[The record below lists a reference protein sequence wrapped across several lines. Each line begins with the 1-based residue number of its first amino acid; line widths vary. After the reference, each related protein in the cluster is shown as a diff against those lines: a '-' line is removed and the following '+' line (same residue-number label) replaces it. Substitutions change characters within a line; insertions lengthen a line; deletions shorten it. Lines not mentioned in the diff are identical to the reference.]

1 MRVPDAF
8 GKSGGGGLLAARAI
22 ALATLFAVLGLG
34 GSCGPESFHGSS
46 NGGAGGG
53 AGGDHPGA
61 GGASGVGGAS
71 GLGGNSGANGQ
82 GGSPDA
88 AAQDAPQDVPQDV
101 PQDTATVV
109 DTGASDAPPV
119 ACLGTIQDKITPC
132 NGEPPCTKGCGLN
145 LASIGIA
152 RASKLC
158 TCPGAGQTWQC
169 PNLGVCSY
177 PPITLTCFNL
187 PTPLPACPVTQV
199 EVGSNLIV
207 PNATSCTLAP
217 GDTCGDVCGSTSA
230 NSYQDSG
237 GNGKIGYC
245 VCVTK
250 GATAVWQCASIN
262 EWPPEVT
269 PSDGG

>member
-1 MRVPDAF
+1 MPLPDAF
-8 GKSGGGGLLAARAI
+8 AKSGGRRFVAGRAI
-22 ALATLFAVLGLG
+22 ALAILFTGLALGN
-34 GSCGPESFHGSS
+34 SCGPESFHQGSS
-46 NGGAGGG
+46 NDAGAGGG
-53 AGGDHPGA
+53 GGNHPGA
-61 GGASGVGGAS
+61 GGASGIGGA
-71 GLGGNSGANGQ
+71 GELGGSSGENGQ
-82 GGSPDA
+82 DA
-88 AAQDAPQDVPQDV
+88 SVDAPRDLPQDI
-101 PQDTATVV
+101 PQDTATADTGI
-109 DTGASDAPPV
+109 DTGASDAPPS

-145 LASIGIA
+145 LASIGIG

-187 PTPLPACPVTQV
+187 PTPLPLCPVTQV

-207 PNATSCTLAP
+207 PNATACTLAP
-217 GDTCGDVCGSTSA
+217 GETCGQVCGSVSG

-237 GNGKIGYC
+237 GNGKMGYC

-250 GATAVWQCASIN
+250 GATAVWQCASVN

-269 PSDGG
+269 PPDGG

>member
-1 MRVPDAF
+1 MRMRDAF
-8 GKSGGGGLLAARAI
+8 GENGDGGFAAARAI
-22 ALATLFAVLGLG
+22 ALAVLFAVPGLVS
-34 GSCGPESFHGSS
+34 SCGPESFHGSAS
-46 NGGAGGG
+46 GGASG
-53 AGGDHPGA
+53 AGGDHPGT
-61 GGASGVGGAS
+61 GGGSGVGGTS

-88 AAQDAPQDVPQDV
+88 AQDVPQDV
-101 PQDTATVV
+101 PQDTATADTGI
-109 DTGASDAPPV
+109 DTGASDAPPQ
-119 ACLGTIQDKITPC
+119 ACVGTIQDKITPC

-145 LASIGIA
+145 LASIGIG

-158 TCPGAGQTWQC
+158 TCPGMGQTWQC
-169 PNLGVCSY
+169 PNLGVCTY

-187 PTPLPACPVTQV
+187 PTLLPACPVTQV
-199 EVGSNLIV
+199 EVGSNLII
-207 PNATSCTLAP
+207 PNATPCTLPA

-250 GATAVWQCASIN
+250 GATAVWQCASVN

-269 PSDGG
+269 PPPDGG

>member
-1 MRVPDAF
+1 MPAPDAF
-8 GKSGGGGLLAARAI
+8 AKTGGRRPIIVLAILLAG
-22 ALATLFAVLGLG
+22 LGLG
-34 GSCGPESFHGSS
+34 SSCGPESFHGSS
-46 NGGAGGG
+46 NDAASGGGGNQPGTGGA
-53 AGGDHPGA
+53 PGA
-61 GGASGVGGAS
+61 GGAAD
-71 GLGGNSGANGQ
+71 LGGNSGANGQ
-82 GGSPDA
+82 GGAPDA
-88 AAQDAPQDVPQDV
+88 AQDVPQDV
-101 PQDTATVV
+101 PRDVPQDTAI

-152 RASKLC
+152 RATKLC

-169 PNLGVCSY
+169 PNLGVCMY

-199 EVGSNLIV
+199 EVGSNLIA
-207 PNATSCTLAP
+207 PNSTPCTLAP
-217 GDTCGDVCGSTSA
+217 GETCGDVCGSTSA

-237 GNGKIGYC
+237 GNGKVGYC

-250 GATAVWQCASIN
+250 GATAVWQCASVN

-269 PSDGG
+269 APDGG